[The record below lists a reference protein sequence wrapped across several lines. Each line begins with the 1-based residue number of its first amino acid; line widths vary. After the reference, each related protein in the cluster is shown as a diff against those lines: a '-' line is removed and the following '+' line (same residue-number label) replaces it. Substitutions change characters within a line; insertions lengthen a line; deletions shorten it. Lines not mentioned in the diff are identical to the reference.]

1 VSARVT
7 SATSARPASTQA
19 ASATSLRLSSTFLPL
34 QTLQGGN
41 SNGPS
46 LGSNNLVSLFHDTVA
61 QVQDTVSIVHGKHNI
76 NLGYQYYNY
85 RTNNYRT
92 NVLYA
97 GNSGLA
103 RKFVYD
109 GSFDGSF
116 TAIQRSALEAS
127 LQAAWQKQ
135 ISC

>member
-1 VSARVT
+1 M
-7 SATSARPASTQA
+7 
-19 ASATSLRLSSTFLPL
+19 
-34 QTLQGGN
+34 
-41 SNGPS
+41 
-46 LGSNNLVSLFHDTVA
+46 
-61 QVQDTVSIVHGKHNI
+61 SIVHEKHNI

-103 RKFVYD
+103 GKFIYAL
-109 GSFDGSF
+109 SP
-116 TAIQRSALEAS
+116 AIQRSALEAP

-135 ISC
+135 ISR